1 MRRAGSANLLRQRRP
16 ELAPDKSVG
25 FSEIRSGNM
34 TQQSSNYRYGD
45 RERTLE
51 SGVAAAGD
59 RARELGEE
67 ALDRA
72 EAMLR
77 PVGLSIRERPMTCLA
92 LVGGFAFAAGA
103 VWMLRNSRRQS
114 RMDEFMQQVSEFARR
129 PRWW

>member
-1 MRRAGSANLLRQRRP
+1 
-16 ELAPDKSVG
+16 
-25 FSEIRSGNM
+25 M

-45 RERTLE
+45 REQTVE
-51 SGVAAAGD
+51 SRVAAAGE

-72 EAMLR
+72 DAVLR

-92 LVGGFAFAAGA
+92 VVGGLAFAAGA

-114 RMDEFMQQVSEFARR
+114 RMDEFMEHVSEFARR

>member
-1 MRRAGSANLLRQRRP
+1 
-16 ELAPDKSVG
+16 
-25 FSEIRSGNM
+25 M

-45 RERTLE
+45 RERSVE
-51 SGVAAAGD
+51 SRIAAAGD
-59 RARELGEE
+59 RAREFGEE

-72 EAMLR
+72 DAMLR

-92 LVGGFAFAAGA
+92 LVGGVAFAAGA